1 MSVDKI
7 MAKTHN
13 LVKLAEHTRL
23 NLTGEHKIFLDEV
36 NDFNLE
42 ARCPQFKNEFYKK
55 CTRQF
60 AEHYYRKTEEMKK
73 WLKSRIK

>member
-1 MSVDKI
+1 MSADTIV
-7 MAKTHN
+7 AKMHN

-42 ARCPQFKNEFYKK
+42 ARYPQFKNEFNKDNPFVKK
-55 CTRQF
+55 IIETGI
-60 AEHYYRKTEEMKK
+60 
-73 WLKSRIK
+73 RII

>member
-1 MSVDKI
+1 